1 MKFSH
6 FFIDRP
12 IFAMVLSIVIVI
24 VGGLSYFA
32 LPIAQYPDIV
42 PPTVVVSAQYP
53 GASAQVAAETVA
65 TPIEQ
70 QLNGLEGMIYM
81 QSQSSGDGRVS
92 ITVSF
97 RSGTD
102 VQDAQV
108 LVQNRVAAALPR
120 LPDQVRN
127 IGVVTDKA
135 SPDIMMVV
143 QIYSPKA
150 TRDPLYLSNFAL
162 LRLQDRLARIKGVG
176 NVRIGGAR
184 DYSMR
189 IWLDPDRM
197 GSLNLAAED
206 VVRALR
212 AENTQVA
219 SGTLGQPPVGPG
231 NAIEL
236 KLNLLGRLKEP
247 EQFENIIVKTGEDGR
262 FTRLRDVARI
272 ELGALD
278 YLTAGFLDGQPAIVL
293 LFAQQPGSNA
303 VDAAEEI
310 KKTLAELRS
319 EFPEDVEYLIGFNP
333 VQYIS
338 ESISELNKTIFE
350 AVALVVL
357 VVLIFLQSWRA
368 AIIPVA
374 AIPVSLVGTFAVMA
388 AFGYGINNLTLFG
401 LVLAVGIV
409 VDDAIVVVENM
420 ERNLRDGLAPREAA
434 RKTMD
439 EVGSALISI
448 ALVLSAVF
456 VPTAFL
462 AGITGEFYRQFAVTV
477 AVATIISTFNS
488 LTLSPALGAMLLR
501 SHNGDQSHGAFP
513 WAKYTE
519 AFAVK
524 FNRFFD
530 ASSTKYA
537 AFIGR
542 ITRRQVRMLTIY
554 VGLIALAALGFAS
567 SPVGFIPMQDRGY
580 FITAVALPEG
590 SSLER
595 TRDMM
600 LRATKVIL
608 ETPGVEHAVAFAG
621 FSGAT
626 RTNATNVGTIFVP
639 LKSFDERLGE
649 GLTGPVVMA
658 SLRKR
663 LSQFQEANIVVL
675 NPPTIM
681 GLGNSG
687 GFQMM
692 VEDRNNVGP
701 RALAEVVQTMVATAN
716 KTPGLQA
723 VFSPWEARTPQLFVD
738 VDRTRAQILQVPVSS
753 IFSALETYLGATY
766 VNDFNILG
774 RTYRV
779 MAEGESRFRMSKD
792 DIARIRM
799 RSTGGDM
806 VPLGS
811 LVTFRE
817 VAGPDRVPHF
827 NLYATA
833 EVKGDAAP
841 GYSSGQALDA
851 MEKLAAELLPEG
863 FAFEWTEMAYQEKLA
878 SGSGSLMIFALAVL
892 FVFLAL
898 SAQYESWSLP
908 LTVILIV
915 PMCLLSAIGGI
926 LLRGMDNNV
935 FTQIGFVVL
944 VGLAAKNAILIV
956 EFARQLEDAGKDRFA
971 AAVESCRLRL
981 RPILM
986 TSLAFIFGVI
996 PLAIGEG
1003 AGAEMRQALGTGV
1016 FFGMLGVTAFGLIF
1030 TPVFY
1035 VVVRGWVTKDKTA
1048 PALEV
1053 KPAE

>member
-1 MKFSH
+1 MKISH

-12 IFAMVLSIVIVI
+12 IFAMVISIVIVI
-24 VGGLSYFA
+24 VGGLAYFA

-53 GASAQVAAETVA
+53 GASAQTAAETVA

-70 QLNGLEGMIYM
+70 QLNGIEGAIYM
-81 QSQSSGDGRVS
+81 QSQSSGDGRIS

-97 RSGTD
+97 KAGTK

-108 LVQNRVAAALPR
+108 LVQNRVAVALPR

-127 IGVVTDKA
+127 IGVTTDKA

-143 QIYSPKA
+143 QLFSPKA
-150 TRDPLYLSNFAL
+150 TRDPLYLSNYAL
-162 LRLQDRLARIKGVG
+162 LRMQDRLARIQGVG
-176 NVRIGGAR
+176 NIRIGGAR

-197 GSLNLAAED
+197 GALNLSAGD
-206 VVRALR
+206 VIAALR

-219 SGTLGQPPVGPG
+219 SGTLGQPPVGAG

-293 LFAQQPGSNA
+293 VFAQQPGSNA
-303 VDAAEEI
+303 VDAAAKIAATLKEL
-310 KKTLAELRS
+310 KKD
-319 EFPEDVEYLIGFNP
+319 FPDDVDYFIGFNP

-338 ESISELNKTIFE
+338 ESIRELNKTIFE
-350 AVALVVL
+350 AVILVVL
-357 VVLIFLQSWRA
+357 VVLVFLQSWRA
-368 AIIPVA
+368 ALIPVA
-374 AIPVSLVGTFAVMA
+374 AIPVSLVGTFAIMG

-420 ERNLRDGLAPREAA
+420 ERNLRDGLNPRDAA

-462 AGITGEFYRQFAVTV
+462 TGITGEFYRQFAVTI

-501 SHNGDQSHGAFP
+501 RHDMAHGTGGNFIDRA
-513 WAKYTE
+513 A
-519 AFAVK
+519 AR
-524 FNRFFD
+524 FNRAFD
-530 ASSTKYA
+530 VTSTRYA
-537 AFIGR
+537 ALIALV
-542 ITRRQVRMLTIY
+542 TRRQIRMLLIY
-554 VGLIALAALGFAS
+554 GGLIALAAVGFATR
-567 SPVGFIPMQDRGY
+567 PTGFIPTQDRGY
-580 FITAVALPEG
+580 FITAVGLPEG
-590 SSLER
+590 ASLAR
-595 TRDMM
+595 TQEVM
-600 LRATKVIL
+600 LRATKVLL
-608 ETPGVEHAVAFAG
+608 ETPGVAHAVAFAG
-621 FSGAT
+621 FNGAT

-639 LKSFDERLGE
+639 LKTFDERLGA
-649 GLTGPVVMA
+649 GLTGDTILA
-658 SLRKR
+658 DLRKR
-663 LSQFQEANIVVL
+663 LSVIQEANFVVL
-675 NPPTIM
+675 RPPTIM

-692 VEDRNNVGP
+692 VEDRNNLGP
-701 RALAEVVQTMVATAN
+701 RALNEVVQGLVGAAN

-738 VDRTRAQILQVPVSS
+738 VDRTRAQILQVPLNN
-753 IFSALETYLGATY
+753 IFSAMETYLGATY

-774 RTYRV
+774 RTFRV
-779 MAEGESRFRMSKD
+779 MAEGDSRFRMSKED
-792 DIARIRM
+792 VSRIRA
-799 RSTGGDM
+799 RSASGDM

-817 VAGPDRVPHF
+817 SAGPDRVPHF
-827 NLYATA
+827 NLYPTA
-833 EVKGDAAP
+833 EVKGDAAR
-841 GYSSGQALDA
+841 GYSSGQALA
-851 MEKLAAELLPEG
+851 TIERLAHEFLPDG
-863 FAFEWTEMAYQEKLA
+863 FTYEWTEMAYQEKLA
-878 SGSGSLMIFALAVL
+878 TGSGSLLIFGLAVL

-915 PMCLLSAIGGI
+915 PMCLLSAIGGVM
-926 LLRGMDNNV
+926 LRGMDNNV

-956 EFARQLEDAGKDRFA
+956 EFARQLEEAGKSRFD

-986 TSLAFIFGVI
+986 TSFAFIFGVV

-1003 AGAEMRQALGTGV
+1003 SGSEMRQALGTGV

-1035 VVVRGWVTKDKTA
+1035 VVIRGLVAKDKTA
-1048 PALEV
+1048 VVAEP
-1053 KPAE
+1053 KPADV